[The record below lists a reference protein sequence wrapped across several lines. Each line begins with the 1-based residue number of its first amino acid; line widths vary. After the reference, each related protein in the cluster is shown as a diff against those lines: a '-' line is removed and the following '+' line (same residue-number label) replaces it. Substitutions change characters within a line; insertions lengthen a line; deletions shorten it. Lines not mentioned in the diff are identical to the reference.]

1 MEWVM
6 SLETIYYLGQ
16 TIAVV
21 AILGSLLFVAYQ
33 TNQTNRLARTELTRS
48 LLAESRSFGDALAAS
63 AEMSD
68 FVFEARSAQDALAPN
83 QFFRYAM
90 YLASWFTVVESAF
103 RVDKQGLMDDG
114 VYDHIRITTKVM
126 DGPNLRIWWKMAKS
140 SYPSDFVADM
150 DQLLD
155 ALDQEA
161 EVRKRKIQI
170 PVVP

>member
-1 MEWVM
+1 MALAKEIYGAPM

-33 TNQTNRLARTELTRS
+33 TRQTNRLARTELTRS

-63 AEMSD
+63 SEMSD
-68 FVFEARSAQDALAPN
+68 FVLEARSAQEPLAPK
-83 QFFRYAM
+83 QFFRFAM

-114 VYDHIRITTKVM
+114 VYAHIRVTTKVM
-126 DGPNLRIWWKMAKS
+126 DGANLRIWWKMAKS

-150 DQLLD
+150 DL
-155 ALDQEA
+155 ALEAWDQERQPA
-161 EVRKRKIQI
+161 K
-170 PVVP
+170 